1 MKWSSWGLHYPIS
14 DPHIIW
20 SCFTKCHQYP
30 MYLAFIPLSIPYWLK
45 PCGRRY
51 ANLLSP
57 HLERAKIEANLSD
70 NGVVDGCWNP
80 ELWRFFTGKV
90 MTRWNTWWLIP
101 LSKWVI
107 TPVISGLT
115 LLIPFITGVIT
126 HLLSGMGHQVGFS
139 MVFQTPIGMPWYA
152 HLRFQRDRVRCYMR
166 WGTFYFEEFRQ
177 IQNLMGKKMLFFSIK
192 FLWLSKSDNGYF
204 MKLF

>member
-1 MKWSSWGLHYPIS
+1 MKWSNWGLHYPIS
-14 DPHIIW
+14 DPHNIW

-57 HLERAKIEANLSD
+57 HLECAKIEANLSD
-70 NGVVDGCWNP
+70 NGVVETPSYGGFSP
-80 ELWRFFTGKV
+80 GK
-90 MTRWNTWWLIP
+90 WWLDGI
-101 LSKWVI
+101 
-107 TPVISGLT
+107 
-115 LLIPFITGVIT
+115 
-126 HLLSGMGHQVGFS
+126 GFS

-166 WGTFYFEEFRQ
+166 WGTFYFEEFRHEAFD
-177 IQNLMGKKMLFFSIK
+177 GEKDAKRCCFFPSNFFDYPSQTMDI
-192 FLWLSKSDNGYF
+192 LWSYF
-204 MKLF
+204 KI